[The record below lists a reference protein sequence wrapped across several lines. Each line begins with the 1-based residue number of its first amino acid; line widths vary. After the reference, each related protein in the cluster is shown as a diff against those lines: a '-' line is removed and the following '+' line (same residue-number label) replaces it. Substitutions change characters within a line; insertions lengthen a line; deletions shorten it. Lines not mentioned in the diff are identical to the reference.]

1 MSFFIF
7 HPPKLSKKACPHY
20 GDRLAA
26 DAKYGSTSM
35 NLSFHALVCRLV
47 TQAHFIFATLGQV
60 GAVDKPYPIFKL
72 RDKIEEKT
80 GWEGYADTDRS

>member
-60 GAVDKPYPIFKL
+60 VPKL
-72 RDKIEEKT
+72 GPAADPRQLRSDFPFTKI
-80 GWEGYADTDRS
+80 